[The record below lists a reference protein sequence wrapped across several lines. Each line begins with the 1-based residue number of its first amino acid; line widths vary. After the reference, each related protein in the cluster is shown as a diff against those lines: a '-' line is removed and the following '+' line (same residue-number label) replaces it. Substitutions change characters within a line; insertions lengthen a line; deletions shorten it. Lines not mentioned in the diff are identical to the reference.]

1 MSKVTV
7 SGTGGNSSALEA
19 WSGRRGREPVRPGG
33 DREGG
38 GPDREKPGRAGA
50 GWGWRRLGAG
60 SRSSHAGAPVP
71 ARPLSSHSRR
81 LSPKGESQPREAPS
95 AASTPLGAAILCAKG
110 WGERGRDD
118 GLWPIGEG
126 QWQKSRKAI
135 GHFERCQN
143 DMVSNEGGGKK
154 LSIKTLLFEAVIGL
168 FACQY
173 NPHPAS

>member
-1 MSKVTV
+1 MGIPVWKAGCSGAERQNMSKVTV

-38 GPDREKPGRAGA
+38 DRIGKSRAGPGRGRVGAAQAG
-50 GWGWRRLGAG
+50 RRLGAG

-110 WGERGRDD
+110 WSERGRDD

-126 QWQKSRKAI
+126 QWQKSRQAI
-135 GHFERCQN
+135 GLFERCQKRH
-143 DMVSNEGGGKK
+143 S
-154 LSIKTLLFEAVIGL
+154 F
-168 FACQY
+168 Q
-173 NPHPAS
+173 